1 MASAKGLSSDEGPKF
16 GIDVVAEP
24 LGLEVRCGGRVLTAG
39 LLLPGDR
46 VHRLRAQPLL
56 QPLLLLLLVSVLF
69 VLLIE
74 ARSGQA
80 RGEAGVNE
88 SKGCFTATVLLAFVS
103 SKDWHVGLH

>member
-56 QPLLLLLLVSVLF
+56 QPLLLLVSVLF

-88 SKGCFTATVLLAFVS
+88 SKGRFTATVLLALVS